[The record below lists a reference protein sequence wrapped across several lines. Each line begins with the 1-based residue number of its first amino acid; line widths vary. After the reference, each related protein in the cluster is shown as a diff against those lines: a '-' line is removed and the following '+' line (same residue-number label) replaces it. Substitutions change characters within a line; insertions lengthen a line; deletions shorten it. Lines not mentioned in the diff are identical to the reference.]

1 MFTLSGYRITEKL
14 YEGAQ
19 SLVYRSIRQSDGLPV
34 VLKVLK
40 EADPTPERVAWFR
53 REYDLLRYLDLPGIA
68 KVYGLE
74 RDQRLL
80 MMVLE
85 DFGGES
91 LTRLRLAGHLDL
103 EHFLEL
109 ALSITEILAGIHAAQ
124 VIHKDLNPANI
135 LLNPKTGAVKIIDF
149 GISTQLSQEILPFQA
164 PNVLEGTLPYLS
176 PEQTGRMN
184 RAVDY
189 RSDFYALGVT
199 FYELLGGRLPFASQ
213 DPLEL
218 IHSHIAL
225 SPPPLSQL
233 RPDIPQLVADLVNKL
248 MAKNA
253 EDRYLSAEGLA
264 ADLRHCLEQ
273 WRTQGEIEP
282 FPLGQAGRQ
291 AQLVFPQKLYGREAE
306 YQQLLEGFERASQ
319 GSLEWI
325 LVGGY
330 AGVGKSALIH
340 ELHRPITARR
350 GCFIAGKY
358 EQYKRDIPY
367 FAITQ
372 AFGGWCEQVLAASD
386 RELRDWQ
393 ERLGSALGQNAQVL
407 IDVIPALQVILGPQ
421 PLVLSVGSREAQN
434 RFHFLF
440 GQFLRAIAQ
449 PQQPLVVF
457 LDDLQWAD
465 VASLQLLQALLRDP
479 ELRHLYVIGAYR
491 DNEILSGAGDTV
503 HPLAL
508 MIEALRQEAGTLHQI
523 HLDNLQPQ
531 DLRAWLADTLSLST
545 ERCASLAA
553 LIEARTQG
561 NAFFATEFLKNLVAE
576 QLLVFQS
583 GEWVWDLTQI
593 EAKGITDNVVD
604 LMAHRISGLPEPTRQ
619 ALQLA
624 ACVGTTFDLRLLA
637 NLASA
642 DSGSPL
648 PLAQLWE
655 DLQPGLQEGLVFPLD
670 SRYRLLEMG
679 SHHELEAG
687 SQPDIQ
693 LKFRHDRVQQAAYS
707 LLSEAD
713 KGSRH
718 WQIGQ
723 WLLAH
728 TNHPEEH
735 LFEIVPQLNAGRAQV
750 QEDVSRWELIQLNV
764 QAGQQAK
771 QKNAYASAARYLQVG
786 LDLLPPQAWEQN
798 RALVWD
804 LHLAA
809 LEIAYL
815 NTEFAA
821 AEHLADRLLAHCQT
835 PLEQVRID
843 EIKILSTIAQ
853 NQMVEALDLGLA
865 ALERLGIPLR
875 ADPPAVEAPEEL
887 LHLPEMQD
895 PQDLAAMR
903 ILVMLH
909 SPAYIARP
917 QVLGQLVFTTVQ
929 LCLDQGNSYLAPFAY
944 AYYGLLLCGIFE
956 DLALGYRFG
965 QIAQDLL
972 EHFSAPPDRRETDQQ
987 PTVSAGRSP
996 SALPTRATGRSPIQ
1010 CKVEVLLNACIRH
1023 WRDPALAVTQDL
1035 QRAITTGLEV
1045 GDLEWAT
1052 TAVSTWHAN
1061 VTLCGEPL
1069 GSIRGHQV
1077 AYKELLQN
1085 LKQDFY
1091 ANYCKIWEQF
1101 VLNLHQPDPDGDPAQ
1116 LRGGAFDET
1125 VMVPFFQSTQN
1136 YTSLYGYHL
1145 AACMLAYLFHQDEQ
1159 ALDHAQ
1165 QAAAYQLSAASLMIS
1180 SQIPFYEALAL
1191 CRLRPRQ
1198 DTQTQITSEAK
1209 FQAHL
1214 NKLRFWAS
1222 HAPANYQH
1230 KVDLLKAEWA
1240 RQQGSLET
1248 AMLAYRQAI
1257 QGAKQ
1262 GAFLHEEAL
1271 AYELA
1276 GEFYLEQ
1283 GFEEIA
1289 HTYFRLAHHTYR
1301 RWQAPAK
1308 ALDLEQRY
1316 PLVFLEGS
1324 DQPVGIT
1331 RILSTS
1337 GGTPTSRLDLASV
1350 LKAAQALSQ
1359 EIELDKLLT
1368 TLMQI
1373 LIENAGAQQAVLLL
1387 NQGGELRLVAQ
1398 TPAEFSGIPLPKS
1411 VLNYVQ
1417 RTQASLVLADAVKE
1431 GGFAADPS
1439 IQSRQIRSIL
1449 CAPLLNQ
1456 GQLVGLVYLENNL
1469 AAAAFT
1475 PARLEVVQLL
1485 SGQAAIAISN
1495 AQLYAEVKDSQNRL
1509 AQILEAMPVGV
1520 TVYDPQGIPYYG
1532 NRRATELLGEPVLK
1546 TTTIEDLSHHYQV
1559 YKAGTTEPYPVQE
1572 LPLVRAFQGQA
1583 SSVEDMEIHPQGQ
1596 VIPLECWGS
1605 PIYNQQDQVI
1615 YGVVAFQDI
1624 TQRKQAE
1631 QLMAEYSRTLE
1642 AQVRERTQALSQA
1655 LEELKATQQELIQS
1669 EKMAAL
1675 GQLVA
1680 NIAHEINTP
1689 LGAIRA
1695 SIGNITTALERS
1707 LRSLPL
1713 LFQQLSPEVQTDFLA
1728 LVQSCSQTSMALSP
1742 RQERQR
1748 RRDLVEAL
1756 ETMQLGSLDLE
1767 ALASLLVEIGILEQ
1781 PQRWQTLLRDPLRE
1795 HILETARDLSS
1806 QMRNGHNISL
1816 AIERVSK
1823 IVFALRSYARYS
1835 SSGEKSK
1842 APLSEGLEVVL
1853 TLYHNLLKQGIEVIR
1868 DFQPLPEILCY
1879 PDELNQVWTNLIHNA
1894 IQAMEGK
1901 GQLQV
1906 RVYPQGSTAVVEI
1919 IDSGPGIPVQLRE
1932 RIFEPFFT
1940 TKPAG
1945 EGSGLGLDIVRR
1957 IVDKHQGRIEV
1968 ESEPGRT
1975 CFRILLPLG

>member
-53 REYDLLRYLDLPGIA
+53 REYDLLRHLDLPGIA

-74 RDQRLL
+74 QDQRRLL
-80 MMVLE
+80 MVLE

-91 LTRLRLAGHLDL
+91 LARLGLAGHLDL
-103 EHFLEL
+103 EQFLEL
-109 ALSITEILAGIHAAQ
+109 ALSIAEILAEIHAAQ

-135 LLNPKTGAVKIIDF
+135 LLNPNTGAVKIIDF
-149 GISTQLSQEILPFQA
+149 GISTQLSREILPFQD
-164 PNVLEGTLPYLS
+164 PKVLEGTLPYLS

-199 FYELLGGRLPFASQ
+199 FYELLAGHLPFASQ

-225 SPPPLSQL
+225 SPPPLSQI
-233 RPDIPQLVADLVNKL
+233 RPEVSQPVADLVNKL

-253 EDRYLSAEGLA
+253 EDRYLSAAGLA
-264 ADLRHCLEQ
+264 ADLRRCLEQ
-273 WRTQGEIEP
+273 WCSQGEIKP
-282 FPLGQAGRQ
+282 FPLGQAERQ
-291 AQLVFPQKLYGREAE
+291 AQLVFPQKLYGRERE
-306 YQQLLEGFERASQ
+306 YQELLAGFERASQ
-319 GSLEWI
+319 GSLELM

-350 GCFIAGKY
+350 GCFVAGKY

-367 FAITQ
+367 FAIAQ
-372 AFGGWCEQVLAASD
+372 AFGGWCEQVLVASD
-386 RELRDWQ
+386 SELQGWQ

-407 IDVIPALQVILGPQ
+407 IDVIPALQVILGSQ
-421 PLVLSVGSREAQN
+421 PPVPSVGSREAQN

-449 PQQPLVVF
+449 PQRPLVVF

-465 VASLQLLQALLRDP
+465 AASLQLLQALLRDP
-479 ELRHLYVIGAYR
+479 ELRHLYLIGAYR
-491 DNEILSGAGDTV
+491 DNEILSGTGDAV

-508 MIEALRQEAGTLHQI
+508 TIEGLRHGTLHQI
-523 HLDNLQPQ
+523 HLDNLKHQ
-531 DLRAWLADTLSLST
+531 DLMAWLADTLSLAT
-545 ERCASLAA
+545 ERCASLAT
-553 LIEARTQG
+553 LIEAKTQG
-561 NAFFATEFLKNLVAE
+561 NAFFATEFLKTLAAE
-576 QLLVFQS
+576 QLLRFQS
-583 GEWVWDLTQI
+583 GEWVWDTTQI
-593 EAKGITDNVVD
+593 AAKGITDNVVD
-604 LMAHRISGLPEPTRQ
+604 LMASKIGGLPARARQ

-624 ACVGTTFDLRLLA
+624 ACVGTSFDLRLLA
-637 NLASA
+637 NLAST

-648 PLAQLWE
+648 TLAHLWD
-655 DLQPGLQEGLVFPLD
+655 DLRPALQEGLVFPLD
-670 SRYRLLEMG
+670 GRYRLLETAASYAHG
-679 SHHELEAG
+679 TLAG
-687 SQPDIQ
+687 TDQDDWPASQLDIQ
-693 LKFRHDRVQQAAYS
+693 LKFRHDRIQQAAYS
-707 LLSEAD
+707 LLSDAE
-713 KGSRH
+713 KGSQH

-723 WLLAH
+723 WLLAQA
-728 TNHPEEH
+728 TPTEEH
-735 LFEIVPQLNAGRAQV
+735 LFEFEIVPQLNAGRTQV
-750 QEDVSRWELIQLNV
+750 QEDASRWQLIQLNL

-798 RALVWD
+798 RALVWE

-809 LEIAYL
+809 LEVGYL
-815 NTEFAA
+815 NTDFAA
-821 AEHLADRLLAHCQT
+821 AEHLANRLLAHCQT
-835 PLEQVRID
+835 PLEQARID

-875 ADPPAVEAPEEL
+875 ADPPVVEAPEEL

-895 PQDLAAMR
+895 PQYLAAMR

-972 EHFSAPPDRRETDQQ
+972 ERFSFPSDSAAPVQ
-987 PTVSAGRSP
+987 PP
-996 SALPTRATGRSPIQ
+996 PALPTPGRSPIQ

-1023 WRDPALAVTQDL
+1023 WRDPAPTVTQDL

-1061 VTLCGEPL
+1061 ITLCGEPL

-1077 AYKELLQN
+1077 AYKELLHN

-1116 LRGGAFDET
+1116 LRGVAFDET
-1125 VMVPFFQSTQN
+1125 AMVPFFQATQN

-1145 AACMLAYLFHQDEQ
+1145 AACMLAYLFHREEQ

-1165 QAAAYQLSAASLMIS
+1165 QAATYQLSAASLMIS

-1191 CRLRPRQ
+1191 CRLRPQQAEDQRGAYQ
-1198 DTQTQITSEAK
+1198 ERFQT
-1209 FQAHL
+1209 HL
-1214 NKLRFWAS
+1214 QKLRFWAS
-1222 HAPANYQH
+1222 HAPTNYQH
-1230 KVDLLKAEWA
+1230 KVDLLEAEWA

-1248 AMLAYRQAI
+1248 AMLAYRRAI

-1262 GAFLHEEAL
+1262 GGFLHEEAL

-1276 GEFYLEQ
+1276 AEFYLEQ
-1283 GFEEIA
+1283 DFEEIA
-1289 HTYFRLAHHTYR
+1289 YTYFRLAHHTYR

-1316 PLVFLEGS
+1316 PLAFLEGS
-1324 DQPVGIT
+1324 DQPVSIT

-1387 NQGGELRLVAQ
+1387 NQGASDPGAQGEELRLVAQ
-1398 TPAEFSGIPLPKS
+1398 TPAEFSGIPLPES

-1417 RTQASLVLADAVKE
+1417 RTQASLVLADAAKE
-1431 GGFAADPS
+1431 GGFATDPS
-1439 IQSRQIRSIL
+1439 IQHRQVRSIL

-1469 AAAAFT
+1469 TAAAFT

-1495 AQLYAEVKDSQNRL
+1495 AQLYAEVKESQNHL

-1520 TVYDPQGIPYYG
+1520 TVYDPQGIPYYA
-1532 NRRATELLGEPVLK
+1532 NRRATELLGGPVLQ
-1546 TTTIEDLSHHYQV
+1546 TTAVEDLSHQYQV
-1559 YKAGTTEPYPVQE
+1559 YKAGTTEPYPVQD

-1583 SSVEDMEIHPQGQ
+1583 SSVEDMEIHPEGQ

-1605 PIYNQQDQVI
+1605 PIYNQQGQVI

-1713 LFQQLSPEVQTDFLA
+1713 LFQQLSPERQTDFLA

-1742 RQERQR
+1742 RQERQLR
-1748 RRDLVEAL
+1748 RALVEAL
-1756 ETMQLGSLDLE
+1756 ENMQLGSLDLH
-1767 ALASLLVEIGILEQ
+1767 ALASLLVEIGITEQ

-1823 IVFALRSYARYS
+1823 IVFALRSYARFS
-1835 SSGEKSK
+1835 STGEKSR
-1842 APLSEGLEVVL
+1842 AALTEGLEVVL
-1853 TLYHNLLKQGIEVIR
+1853 TTTTCSNRGLKSFVTSS
-1868 DFQPLPEILCY
+1868 LC
-1879 PDELNQVWTNLIHNA
+1879 
-1894 IQAMEGK
+1894 
-1901 GQLQV
+1901 
-1906 RVYPQGSTAVVEI
+1906 
-1919 IDSGPGIPVQLRE
+1919 
-1932 RIFEPFFT
+1932 
-1940 TKPAG
+1940 
-1945 EGSGLGLDIVRR
+1945 RR
-1957 IVDKHQGRIEV
+1957 SSVTPT
-1968 ESEPGRT
+1968 S
-1975 CFRILLPLG
+1975 

>member
-19 SLVYRSIRQSDGLPV
+19 SLVYRSIRQSDELPV

-53 REYDLLRYLDLPGIA
+53 REYDLLRYLDLPGIV

-74 RDQRLL
+74 QDQRRLL
-80 MMVLE
+80 MVLE

-91 LTRLRLAGHLDL
+91 LARLRLAGQL
-103 EHFLEL
+103 ELERFLEL
-109 ALSITEILAGIHAAQ
+109 AVAIAEILARIHAAQ

-135 LLNPKTGAVKIIDF
+135 LLNPATGEVKIIDF
-149 GISTQLSQEILPFQA
+149 SISTQLSREVLPFQD
-164 PNVLEGTLPYLS
+164 PKVLEGTLPYLS

-184 RAVDY
+184 RAIDY

-199 FYELLGGRLPFASQ
+199 FYELLTGRLPFASQ

-225 SPPPLSQL
+225 SPPSLLQL
-233 RPDIPQLVADLVNKL
+233 RPDLPQPIADLVNKL

-273 WRTQGEIEP
+273 WRRRGQIEP
-282 FPLGQAGRQ
+282 FPLGRVERH

-319 GSLEWI
+319 GSLELM

-330 AGVGKSALIH
+330 AGVGKSALIY

-350 GCFIAGKY
+350 GCFVAGKY

-367 FAITQ
+367 FAIAQ
-372 AFGGWCEQVLAASD
+372 AFGGWCEQVLAARD
-386 RELRDWQ
+386 AELQGWQ

-407 IDVIPALQVILGPQ
+407 IEVIPPLQVILGPQ
-421 PLVLSVGSREAQN
+421 PAVPSVGSREAQN

-449 PQQPLVVF
+449 PQRPLVVF

-491 DNEILSGAGDTV
+491 DNEILSGAGDAV

-508 MIEALRQEAGTLHQI
+508 TIEALRQEAGTLHQI
-523 HLDNLQPQ
+523 HLDNLKRQ
-531 DLRAWLADTLSLST
+531 DLMAWLADTLSLST
-545 ERCASLAA
+545 ERCTSLAT
-553 LIEARTQG
+553 LIEAKTQG
-561 NAFFATEFLKNLVAE
+561 NAFFATEFLKTLAAE
-576 QLLVFQS
+576 QLLRFQS
-583 GEWVWDLTQI
+583 GEWVWDTTQI

-604 LMAHRISGLPEPTRQ
+604 LMASKIDGLPAPARQ

-624 ACVGTTFDLRLLA
+624 ACIGTSFDLRLLA
-637 NLASA
+637 NLASP

-648 PLAQLWE
+648 TLAHLWD
-655 DLQPGLQEGLVFPLD
+655 DLHPALQEGLVFPLD
-670 SRYRLLEMG
+670 SRYRLLETA
-679 SHHELEAG
+679 SSPDLKDLEDFEDFPE
-687 SQPDIQ
+687 SQLDIQ

-723 WLLAH
+723 WLLNH
-728 TNHPEEH
+728 TRHLQEH
-735 LFEIVPQLNAGRAQV
+735 LFEIVPQLNAGRAAAQT
-750 QEDVSRWELIQLNV
+750 ETARWQLLQLNL

-798 RALVWD
+798 RALAWE

-809 LEIAYL
+809 LEVCYL
-815 NTEFAA
+815 NTDFAA
-821 AEHLADRLLAHCQT
+821 AERLANRLLAHCQT
-835 PLEQVRID
+835 SLEQARID

-875 ADPPAVEAPEEL
+875 PQPPVVENPNTL
-887 LHLPEMQD
+887 LFLPEMRD
-895 PQDLAAMR
+895 PQYLAAMR

-917 QVLGQLVFTTVQ
+917 EVLGQLVFTTVQ
-929 LCLDQGNSYLAPFAY
+929 LCLEQGNSYLAPFAY

-972 EHFSAPPDRRETDQQ
+972 ERFS
-987 PTVSAGRSP
+987 SP
-996 SALPTRATGRSPIQ
+996 SESAEPSEQPLTLPTRTRSPIQ

-1023 WRDPALAVTQDL
+1023 WQDPAPAVTQDL

-1061 VTLCGEPL
+1061 VILCGEPL
-1069 GSIRGHQV
+1069 GSIRARQV
-1077 AYKELLQN
+1077 TYKELLHN

-1101 VLNLHQPDPDGDPAQ
+1101 VLNLHQPDPDGIPAQ
-1116 LRGGAFDET
+1116 LRGVAFDET
-1125 VMVPFFQSTQN
+1125 AMVPFFQATQN

-1191 CRLRPRQ
+1191 CRLRPQ
-1198 DTQTQITSEAK
+1198 QEIQIQTASAVR
-1209 FQAHL
+1209 FQTHL
-1214 NKLRFWAS
+1214 DKLRFWAS
-1222 HAPANYQH
+1222 HAPVNYQH
-1230 KVDLLKAEWA
+1230 KVDLLEAEWA

-1248 AMLAYRQAI
+1248 AMRAYRRAI

-1262 GAFLHEEAL
+1262 GGFLHEEAL

-1308 ALDLEQRY
+1308 ALDLEQLY
-1316 PLVFLEGS
+1316 PLAFLEGS
-1324 DQPVGIT
+1324 DTPAGMT
-1331 RILSTS
+1331 HILSTS

-1359 EIELDKLLT
+1359 EIELDKLLD

-1387 NQGGELRLVAQ
+1387 NRGGELQLAAQ
-1398 TPAEFSGIPLPKS
+1398 IPAEFSQIPLPES

-1417 RTQASLVLADAVKE
+1417 RTQTNLLLTDAAKE

-1439 IQSRQIRSIL
+1439 IQTRQVRSIL

-1469 AAAAFT
+1469 TAAAFT
-1475 PARLEVVQLL
+1475 PDRLEVVQLL

-1495 AQLYAEVKDSQNRL
+1495 AQLYAEVKESQNRL

-1520 TVYDPQGIPYYG
+1520 AVYDPQGIPYYG
-1532 NRRATELLGEPVLK
+1532 NRRATELLGGSTLQSTAV
-1546 TTTIEDLSHHYQV
+1546 EDLSQHYQV
-1559 YKAGTTEPYPVQE
+1559 YKAGTTEPYPVQD

-1596 VIPLECWGS
+1596 VVPLECWGS
-1605 PIYNQQDQVI
+1605 PIYNQQGQVI
-1615 YGVVAFQDI
+1615 YGIVAFQDI

-1631 QLMAEYSRTLE
+1631 HLMAEYSRTLE
-1642 AQVRERTQALSQA
+1642 TQVRERTQALSQA

-1707 LRSLPL
+1707 VRSLPL
-1713 LFQQLSPEVQTDFLA
+1713 LFQQLSPEVQTDFLE

-1742 RQERQR
+1742 RQERQLR
-1748 RRDLVEAL
+1748 RALVEEL
-1756 ETMQLGSLDLE
+1756 KNLPLGSLDLE
-1767 ALASLLVEIGILEQ
+1767 ALASLLVEIGITEQ
-1781 PQRWQTLLRDPLRE
+1781 PQRWQTLLRDPLRSA
-1795 HILETARDLSS
+1795 ILETARDLTS

-1842 APLSEGLEVVL
+1842 APLTEGLEVVL

-1901 GQLQV
+1901 GQLLV
-1906 RVYPQGSTAVVEI
+1906 RAVQRGNQAAVEI
-1919 IDSGPGIPVQLRE
+1919 IDSGPGIPVELRE

-1957 IVDKHQGRIEV
+1957 IVDKHQGQIEV
-1968 ESEPGRT
+1968 ESQPGRT